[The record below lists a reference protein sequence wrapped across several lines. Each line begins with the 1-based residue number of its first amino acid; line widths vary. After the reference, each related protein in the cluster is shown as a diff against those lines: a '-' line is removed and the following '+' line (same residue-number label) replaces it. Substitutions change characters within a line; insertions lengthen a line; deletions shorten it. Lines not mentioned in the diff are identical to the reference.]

1 MSEQRRAF
9 LLETFA
15 AMASAGATTW
25 PEVLRACA
33 GRQALAVQW
42 HGALSE
48 APDIAAI
55 RIGHALD
62 MGGVGIQGWCAAWPE
77 PPGEPPA
84 LQLAATVAALLAGRD
99 GLLVLAASTVGGP
112 AEVLGAL
119 VDGESCARM
128 AVAGFDAETEIRLGN
143 LAELL
148 QAAGDCIT
156 LQDTAAARSEPTRF
170 LVLGMKWH
178 APAGH

>member
-15 AMASAGATTW
+15 AMAAAAATTW
-25 PEVLRACA
+25 PALLRECA
-33 GRQALAVQW
+33 ARQALAVQW
-42 HGALSE
+42 HGPLSE
-48 APDIAAI
+48 APEIAAI
-55 RIGHALD
+55 RVGHAVD
-62 MGGVGIQGWCAAWPE
+62 MGAAGIQGWCAAWPE
-77 PPGEPPA
+77 APGEPPA
-84 LQLAATVAALLAGRD
+84 LHLAAAVARLLAGRE
-99 GLLVLAASTVGGP
+99 GLLVLAATTAGGA
-112 AEVLGAL
+112 AEVIGAL

-156 LQDTAAARSEPTRF
+156 LEDAAVVRGEPTRY
-170 LVLGMKWH
+170 LILGMKWH